1 MKQLNGNLL
10 LEALPLIQGLVQ
22 QNTASHGPGVQGGP
36 TDSNPVLPS
45 SLSES
50 DFVDILS
57 ALGPLPDFCDRLAM
71 VNEQGQTLLHLAVH
85 LRYRILVQKLI
96 HWGIDTNVKD
106 VSGSTALHA
115 AYLCDDPF
123 AITLLEQGGAE
134 PFLLDKLGR
143 TPNRLAAPTATVD
156 EDTTMGIDE
165 MVLDD
170 FDRVDEQRLPPGP
183 PTPMQTQ
190 RTAIVHKP
198 GEPVEYISRS
208 VVVVVLC

>member
-1 MKQLNGNLL
+1 M
-10 LEALPLIQGLVQ
+10 EALPLIQGLVQ

-45 SLSES
+45 SLSDS

-57 ALGPLPDFCDRLAM
+57 ALEPLPDFCDRLAM

-85 LRYRILVQKLI
+85 LRYRALVQKLI

-143 TPNRLAAPTATVD
+143 TPNRLTAPTAIVD

-170 FDRVDEQRLPPGP
+170 DERVNEQRLPPGP

-190 RTAIVHKP
+190 RTATVHKT
-198 GEPVEYISRS
+198 GEPVEYISCS